1 MKLQIIE
8 DIKGDKAGVF
18 IPIEDWIRIKDN
30 YPDIENLEN
39 ELSKWEKEL
48 IDNRLNTIDKN
59 PERLL
64 EGKGLFEEL
73 KRKI

>member
-18 IPIEDWIRIKDN
+18 IPIEDWTRIKAN
-30 YPDIENLEN
+30 YPDIENLDI
-39 ELSKWEKEL
+39 ELSKWEQEL
-48 IDNRLNTIDKN
+48 IDNRLKAIDEN
-59 PERLL
+59 SERLMD
-64 EGKGLFEEL
+64 GKVLFEEL